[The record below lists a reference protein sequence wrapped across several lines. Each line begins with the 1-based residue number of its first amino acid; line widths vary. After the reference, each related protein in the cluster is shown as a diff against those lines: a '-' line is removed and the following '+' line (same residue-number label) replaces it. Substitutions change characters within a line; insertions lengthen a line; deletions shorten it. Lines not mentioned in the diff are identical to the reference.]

1 MRRQIPHAES
11 DLAVAG
17 GPSTGE
23 VPLNRSRFLAGL
35 IGPTACAVAV
45 SMLINPGLVV
55 DLAETVQGEIAF
67 VLVAGLLA
75 LVPGLAIVMSHNLW
89 RGWPAVITIFGWL
102 CVFGG
107 LARILF
113 PYQVLAAAAAA
124 ADTGTPAAPAVAA
137 ALFFFGLFLSWKAF
151 LPSRTESV

>member
-1 MRRQIPHAES
+1 ME
-11 DLAVAG
+11 
-17 GPSTGE
+17 
-23 VPLNRSRFLAGL
+23 RSRFLAGL
-35 IGPTACAVAV
+35 IGPTVCAVAL

-89 RGWPAVITIFGWL
+89 RGWPVLITGFGWL

-113 PYQVLAAAAAA
+113 PYQVLAFAAAA

-137 ALFFFGLFLSWKAF
+137 VFLALGLFLSWKAF
-151 LPSRTESV
+151 LPSRSESPR